1 MDDNQRRPAGNPNEQ
16 QSPRRNQFWPIVII
30 LLFGFLVLRSLWPAM
45 NREEITYDFFL
56 QQLNANNVQSVEIT
70 GNSAIGTFKVPP
82 DRPTEFDSEGKPKEA
97 DTAQVKRQF
106 SVQLSPDAREVID
119 AAVLGKDGKEK
130 VSARV
135 KYNSGDAAQ
144 YLMLFFLIGLPIAL
158 MIVVWMMFRRTRDQI
173 MGGGGFLSS
182 FSRSTA
188 KRYEPS
194 DQQTTFAD
202 VAGLEGVKADLQ
214 EIVEFLKAPEKFQK
228 LGGRIPKGVLLNG
241 PPGTGKTLLARAVAG
256 EAGVPFY
263 SVNGS
268 EFIQMFVGVG
278 ASRVRDLFQ
287 NAKDNAPAIIFID
300 EIDAVGRQRGAG
312 LGGGHDE
319 REQTLNQILSEM
331 DGFTGVDS
339 VIVVAA
345 TNRPDVLDPALLRPG
360 RFDRHITVG
369 RPTSKGRLEI
379 FKVHTRDVPLDNDV
393 DLQRLAAI
401 TIGLTGAD
409 IRNVVNEAAL
419 WAARNDKTRVTME
432 DFDYARDK
440 VLMGAKRE
448 EVLKDDEKE
457 KTAYHE
463 AGHTLAAWFLKGA
476 QRVHKVT
483 IIPRGRSL
491 GSTQIIPTEDRVSS
505 SEQELEDQLVVLLA
519 GRAAE
524 KLIYDETTVGAEND
538 LERATST
545 ARRMVTHWG
554 MSPKLGPVS
563 YKTSDDD
570 PFLGR
575 EMHQQRQFSEHTQE
589 LIDGEVARILNDASQ
604 RAFDLITEKKD
615 ALEAVTRDL
624 LKNEEIGEQEIEDL
638 IGPSIH
644 GTVAELTAAAV
655 GEPAS
660 ANVVEQENREAG
672 DIVGAEEQVADSQ
685 PMASSADP
693 KPGSDQ
699 ES

>member
-1 MDDNQRRPAGNPNEQ
+1 MEKPERPTTGKTNDKQ
-16 QSPRRNQFWPIVII
+16 PRRTQGWLLLAIILISVVLINTLLSSMAYDEIDHSFFLAQLKNNNVVSLEISNTEAVGVFKIPPERPLKLSQNGEPISNKTADGQPAKLSKKFRVELNQDGSRDQIREAEEANQLQVRYLSGAQAKNLGLFLLIALPIVV
-30 LLFGFLVLRSLWPAM
+30 LV
-45 NREEITYDFFL
+45 
-56 QQLNANNVQSVEIT
+56 
-70 GNSAIGTFKVPP
+70 
-82 DRPTEFDSEGKPKEA
+82 
-97 DTAQVKRQF
+97 
-106 SVQLSPDAREVID
+106 
-119 AAVLGKDGKEK
+119 
-130 VSARV
+130 
-135 KYNSGDAAQ
+135 
-144 YLMLFFLIGLPIAL
+144 IA
-158 MIVVWMMFRRTRDQI
+158 WFMFRRTRDQI

-188 KRYEPS
+188 KRYEPNEG
-194 DQQTTFAD
+194 QTTFAD
-202 VAGLEGVKADLQ
+202 VAGLDGVKADLQ
-214 EIVEFLKAPEKFQK
+214 EIVEFLKSPDKFRK

-256 EAGVPFY
+256 EAGVPFF

-287 NAKDNAPAIIFID
+287 TAKENAPAIIFVD

-369 RPTSKGRLEI
+369 RPTFKGRLEI

-393 DLQRLAAI
+393 DLRRLAAV

-419 WAARNDKTRVTME
+419 WAARNDKNRVTMV

-448 EVLKDDEKE
+448 EVLKQDEKE

-463 AGHTLAAWFLKGA
+463 AGHTLAAWLLKGA

-483 IIPRGRSL
+483 IVPRGRSL
-491 GSTQIIPTEDRVSS
+491 GSTHIVPSEDRVST
-505 SEQELEDQLVVLLA
+505 SESELRDTLVVLLS

-524 KLIYDETTVGAEND
+524 KIVYDEITVGAEND

-554 MSPKLGPVS
+554 MSPRLGPVS
-563 YKTSDDD
+563 YKSSEDD

-575 EMHQQRQFSEHTQE
+575 EMHQSRPFSEHTQE
-589 LIDGEVARILNDASQ
+589 TIDDEVSIILNDASARAMELLNEQ
-604 RAFDLITEKKD
+604 RDKLDVIKEALMEREELTEK
-615 ALEAVTRDL
+615 
-624 LKNEEIGEQEIEDL
+624 EIEEL
-638 IGPSIH
+638 IGVSIH
-644 GTVAELTAAAV
+644 GPSSEAFEVPAE
-655 GEPAS
+655 P
-660 ANVVEQENREAG
+660 VV
-672 DIVGAEEQVADSQ
+672 V
-685 PMASSADP
+685 PT
-693 KPGSDQ
+693 
-699 ES
+699 

>member
-1 MDDNQRRPAGNPNEQ
+1 MEKPERPTTGKTTDKQ
-16 QSPRRNQFWPIVII
+16 PRRTQGWLLLAII
-30 LLFGFLVLRSLWPAM
+30 LIAVLLINSLLSSMA
-45 NREEITYDFFL
+45 NDEIDHSFFL
-56 QQLNANNVQSVEIT
+56 AQLKSNNIQSLEI
-70 GNSAIGTFKVPP
+70 SGTEAVGVFKVPP
-82 DRPTEFDSEGKPKEA
+82 DKPPKPNLSGEPIAVKTANGQPAKLSKKFRVELNQDGSKDQIAEA
-97 DTAQVKRQF
+97 EAAGQVQVQYVSSAPAQ
-106 SVQLSPDAREVID
+106 
-119 AAVLGKDGKEK
+119 
-130 VSARV
+130 
-135 KYNSGDAAQ
+135 N
-144 YLMLFFLIGLPIAL
+144 LMLFLMIGLPI
-158 MIVVWMMFRRTRDQI
+158 IVLVIAWFMFRRTRDQI

-188 KRYEPS
+188 KRYEPN

-202 VAGLEGVKADLQ
+202 VAGLDGVKADLQ
-214 EIVEFLKAPEKFQK
+214 EIVEFLKSPEKFRK

-256 EAGVPFY
+256 EAGVPFF

-287 NAKDNAPAIIFID
+287 TAKESAPAIIFVD

-339 VIVVAA
+339 VIVIAA

-369 RPTSKGRLEI
+369 RPTFKGRLEI

-393 DLQRLAAI
+393 DLRRLAAV

-419 WAARNDKTRVTME
+419 WAARTDKTRVTMV

-448 EVLKDDEKE
+448 EVLKQDEKE

-463 AGHTLAAWFLKGA
+463 AGHTLAAWLLKGA

-483 IIPRGRSL
+483 IVPRGRSL
-491 GSTQIIPTEDRVSS
+491 GSTHIVPSEDRVST
-505 SEQELEDQLVVLLA
+505 SESELRDTLVVLLS

-524 KLIYDETTVGAEND
+524 KIIYDEITVGAEND

-563 YKTSDDD
+563 YKSSEDD

-575 EMHQQRQFSEHTQE
+575 EMHQSRPFSEHTQE
-589 LIDGEVARILNDASQ
+589 TIDNEVSKILNEASARAMELLNEQ
-604 RAFDLITEKKD
+604 RDKLDLIKEALMEREELTEK
-615 ALEAVTRDL
+615 
-624 LKNEEIGEQEIEDL
+624 EIEDL
-638 IGPSIH
+638 IGVSIH
-644 GTVAELTAAAV
+644 GPSSEAFEVPSESVAPT
-655 GEPAS
+655 
-660 ANVVEQENREAG
+660 
-672 DIVGAEEQVADSQ
+672 
-685 PMASSADP
+685 
-693 KPGSDQ
+693 
-699 ES
+699 